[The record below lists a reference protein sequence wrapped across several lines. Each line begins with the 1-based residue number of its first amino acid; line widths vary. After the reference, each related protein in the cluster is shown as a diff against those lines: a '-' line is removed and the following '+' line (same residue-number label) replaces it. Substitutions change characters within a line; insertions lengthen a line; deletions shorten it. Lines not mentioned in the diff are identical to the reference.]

1 MEDEN
6 IKVKLLRELKATPL
20 SVIHFD
26 DNKNYNNVINEK
38 ELYIITLILEN
49 LLW

>member
-6 IKVKLLRELKATPL
+6 IKVKLLRELKAAPS

-26 DNKNYNNVINEK
+26 DNKNYNVINEK